1 MVLDSAGETNA
12 KDNSHKKLN
21 TNQTTIKTDHCE
33 WKNNECLRVFVTA
46 IKKLTQNKYSNETDT
61 NSIELR

>member
-1 MVLDSAGETNA
+1 MTRCNTRDEFFYRSTKQLLPLMDMVLDSAGETNA

-33 WKNNECLRVFVTA
+33 
-46 IKKLTQNKYSNETDT
+46 
-61 NSIELR
+61 